1 MHGRNIR
8 LKGFKHFGT
17 LAGLGGENGENVDHG
32 VSLG

>member
-17 LAGLGGENGENVDHG
+17 LAGLCGEDGENVDHG
-32 VSLG
+32 DILG